1 MANRRGL
8 SLGEVLI
15 AVAIVAI
22 LVGMLLPATRRVRE
36 PAARAVC
43 QNNLK
48 QLMQALESYE
58 STEHRPPYSQ
68 GYPAGCFGAGASP
81 EERLSWMVALL
92 PHLEQELAA
101 QRVDPTT
108 GYAGNVE
115 TLRTILKPFKCPSG
129 SEMPADPITHYVAM
143 AGLGTDAAS
152 RPAGAPGNGFMGYD
166 RITKMNMIVDGT
178 ANTIAILETR
188 MDLGPWARGGRSTL
202 RGFDPA
208 AVGDLPFGGHKYAF
222 HAAMADGSVREVRT
236 NVRREALAAAITIAG
251 NESPS
256 DFE

>member
-1 MANRRGL
+1 M

-22 LVGMLLPATRRVRE
+22 LLGMLLPATRRVRVNS
-36 PAARAVC
+36 AQLVC
-43 QNNLK
+43 HNNLR
-48 QLMQALESYE
+48 QLMHGLESYE

-68 GYPAGCFGAGASP
+68 GYPAGCFGSGASP

-92 PHLEQELAA
+92 PHLEQEPVA
-101 QRVDPTT
+101 QRVDPAT

-115 TLRTILKPFKCPSG
+115 TLGTTLKPFKCPSG

-143 AGLGTDAAS
+143 AGLGADAAS
-152 RPAGAPGNGFMGYD
+152 RPAVEPGNGFMGYD

-188 MDLGPWARGGRSTL
+188 TNLGPWARGGRSTL
-202 RGFDPA
+202 RGFVPEAD
-208 AVGDLPFGGHKYAF
+208 GELPFGGHKNSF

-236 NVRREALAAAITIAG
+236 NVRLEALAAAITIAG